1 MGMHFDDSALRTRYS
16 SDELDER
23 RRVLSVLYMMDIYIS
38 FVLGLPRTLSY
49 AHPKQTLAVRSSDLH
64 NEGRSLVIQEPLSP
78 MAETVMAQRMFHI
91 YAKILDHQL
100 NDSTETW
107 FTNEWVADV
116 QQDFKDWEVLL
127 PNLPEDSSQNREL
140 LGQLTLRLHYT
151 GAQILLYAPC
161 IHHLGR
167 ERSDPDFNIDG
178 FTYASDCVRAAA
190 QTILLVEILEAQNML
205 NGATW
210 FNGFIITL
218 AASVL
223 TYFVIYSKNRVT
235 IEESK
240 SAIMKAGRM
249 LASLGQTNA
258 NNKRVLESLSPYVDM
273 VLGQEE

>member
-1 MGMHFDDSALRTRYS
+1 MHFDDSALHARYS

-23 RRVLSVLYMMDIYIS
+23 RRVFSVLYMMDVYIS

-49 AHPKQTLAVRSSDLH
+49 AHPKQTLGLRSSDLH
-64 NEGRSLVIQEPLSP
+64 DEGQNLLIQEPISP
-78 MAETVMAQRMFHI
+78 IAETVMAQKMFHI
-91 YAKILDHQL
+91 YAKILDRQSYD
-100 NDSTETW
+100 NTESW
-107 FTNEWVADV
+107 FASDWVADV
-116 QQDFKDWEVLL
+116 QRDFRNWEALL
-127 PNLPEDSSQNREL
+127 PNLPDDSSQDRGL

-161 IHHLGR
+161 LHHLGR
-167 ERSDPDFNIDG
+167 ERSDPNFNIDG
-178 FTYASDCVRAAA
+178 FTYGSDCVRAAA
-190 QTILLVEILEAQNML
+190 QTILLVEILEAQKML

-210 FNGFIITL
+210 MNGFIITL

-258 NNKRVLESLSPYVDM
+258 NNKRVHESLSPYVDM
-273 VLGQEE
+273 VLGQDE